1 MINLSQNDFNILKQR
16 YSNRYIKLNVLDFQY
31 HIVDEISGNL
41 ISCSVSVDADSDL
54 RRSCS
59 VSFVV
64 NDNSFYAQPGSQIW
78 LDKFIQ
84 LYVGILNIY
93 TNEIQ
98 WYNQGIYLINSPSWN
113 YDASTNTLSFGGLD
127 LMSKLTGVRNGNL
140 QGLPTVISQG
150 ENVREAIIDTLELGG
165 FTKYVVNECTNEDGT
180 IVAVPNDIEI
190 SAGGTVYDILSALRD
205 ILPQYQIYFDVNGIF
220 HYDQIPSGED
230 DPVIIDDTL
239 WPYLVLSDSIN
250 TDFESVKNYVEVYG
264 RSHDVEHYSSSTT
277 VSSNVISLT
286 ISSLST
292 LSDSIIIGFTTP
304 ETGAI
309 SGNLVLSVN
318 SFGNKNLVDSN
329 GNYITSLENDVYYVA
344 SYQQSSDDWLFLG
357 HQQAQ
362 AIAQDENP
370 DSPFYVDGP
379 IGVIRIVLS
388 GNDYD
393 NIQSDELALQRAK
406 LEIYWRCRL
415 NDNITISCIPIPWLD
430 VNIVISHALAQNAT
444 SSNNYIIKSF
454 DVDYSESGTM
464 SINAITFYPYY
475 PLY

>member
-113 YDASTNTLSFGGLD
+113 YDASTNTLSFSGLD

-150 ENVREAIIDTLELGG
+150 ENVRETIIDTLELGG

-239 WPYLVLSDSIN
+239 WPYLVLSDSVN

-277 VSSNVISLT
+277 VSSNIISLT
-286 ISSLST
+286 ISSLTT
-292 LSDSIIIGFTTP
+292 LSDNIIIGFTTP

-362 AIAQDENP
+362 AIAKDENP
-370 DSPFYVDGP
+370 ESPFYVDGP

-454 DVDYSESGTM
+454 DVDYSESGIM
-464 SINAITFYPYY
+464 NINAITFYPYY